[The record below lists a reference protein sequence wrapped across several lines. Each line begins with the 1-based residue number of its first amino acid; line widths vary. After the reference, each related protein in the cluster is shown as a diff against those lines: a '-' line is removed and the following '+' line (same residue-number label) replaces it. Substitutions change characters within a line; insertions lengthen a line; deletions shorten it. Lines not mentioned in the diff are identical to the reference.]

1 MANYYLGTV
10 LEVLDPDLYKIKI
23 DLPGLSKEAEAFPM
37 RGELDEPRPGD
48 QVLVRDIDP
57 IYHSFYLYS
66 ELKDDNFIGFRSRG
80 KMVQITEDELNISIF
95 DPEEAYEENDGEI
108 PSEIKAYV
116 KIKKNGNIEISN
128 VDSDSGG
135 VAIDLKG
142 KIAITAQNN
151 STIEIS
157 GDSEINVSG
166 NSNIRV
172 DGDSEIKVGGDSE
185 IGVEGSATI
194 KGSSVTIDSSNV
206 TITGGMLTTKGS
218 VAPQGTGP
226 FCAIPICPLTGAP
239 HVGPKVMGT

>member
-66 ELKDDNFIGFRSRG
+66 KLKDDSFIGFRSRG
-80 KMVQITEDELNISIF
+80 KMIQITEEEINVSIF
-95 DPEEAYEENDGEI
+95 DPGEAYEENEGEI
-108 PSEIKAYV
+108 PSEIKAFI
-116 KIKKNGNIEISN
+116 KITKEGDIEVSN
-128 VDSDSGG
+128 RDSDSG
-135 VAIDLKG
+135 
-142 KIAITAQNN
+142 KIT
-151 STIEIS
+151 
-157 GDSEINVSG
+157 INVKDEV
-166 NSNIRV
+166 NANIGGKFTIAV
-172 DGDSEIKVGGDSE
+172 TGDATITSPNITIDGTSSIKVDSP
-185 IGVEGSATI
+185 
-194 KGSSVTIDSSNV
+194 DV
-206 TITGGMLTTKGS
+206 TITGGMLTTRGS

-239 HVGPKVMGT
+239 HIGNKVMGT

>member
-66 ELKDDNFIGFRSRG
+66 ELKDDSFIGFRSRG
-80 KMVQITEDELNISIF
+80 KMVQITEEEIKVSIF
-95 DPEEAYEENDGEI
+95 DSNESYEENKGEI
-108 PSEIKAYV
+108 PSEIKAFI
-116 KIKKNGNIEISN
+116 KITKEGDIEVSN
-128 VDSDSGG
+128 RDSDSGT
-135 VAIDLKG
+135 V
-142 KIAITAQNN
+142 T
-151 STIEIS
+151 
-157 GDSEINVSG
+157 INVKGDATIISP
-166 NSNIRV
+166 NIT
-172 DGDSEIKVGGDSE
+172 
-185 IGVEGSATI
+185 VEGT
-194 KGSSVTIDSSNV
+194 SSIIVKSPDV
-206 TITGGMLTTKGS
+206 TITGGMLTTRGS